1 MTPLF
6 ELILRHVPPPRV
18 DAGKPFTL
26 LATTLEANPYL
37 GRVLTGRVLSG
48 AVRPNMAVRALS
60 RDGRVIETGRIS
72 KVLAFRG
79 LERQPIEQGDAG
91 DIVAIS
97 GLSKATVADTICD
110 PAVDAPIPAQPIDPP
125 TLAMTF
131 SVNDSPLAGP
141 EGDKV
146 TSRVIRDTLLREA
159 EDRQRAQQGQ
169 SASVRVKPGGRRTI
183 KTTKQHKI

>member
-1 MTPLF
+1 MC
-6 ELILRHVPPPRV
+6 VCV
-18 DAGKPFTL
+18 C
-26 LATTLEANPYL
+26 
-37 GRVLTGRVLSG
+37 GRFVVCKQKT
-48 AVRPNMAVRALS
+48 AYEM
-60 RDGRVIETGRIS
+60 RIS
-72 KVLAFRG
+72 DWSSDVGSSDL